1 MGSLELSQIRT
12 KLNDEY
18 KGLVVIQGASEQLT
32 PDQEKNFFSK
42 ALAAYS
48 VSVLYPDVD
57 KNQVV
62 NSIVD
67 GTDDN
72 GIDLIYYNQETN
84 ELCLVQSKYNES
96 GTNEPTL
103 GDIQKFTTGIK
114 DLINLK
120 FDKFNSK
127 VNARKEEIIN
137 VLKISK
143 LKLKVVL
150 VYTAINFSSHSQR
163 EITDL
168 LADLNDHRD
177 VADFELINQ
186 VRLHSSLYNLG
197 DKRNIDIEVTL
208 KQWGRYDGEIE
219 AFHGEVSGTEI
230 FNLWNTYGNTL
241 FDSNIR
247 RVLGNTDIN
256 KEIQKTL
263 DTQPEFF
270 WYYNNG
276 VTLICEEV
284 EKQRIHGNSRDI
296 GVFDCKNISIVN
308 GAQTVGILGKY
319 GQASEENRD
328 KLAEVNIGFRIIS
341 ITRADE
347 DGNLYVD
354 EKFAN
359 EVTTKNNKQN
369 SIGSRDF
376 LVLDPIQRQIER
388 ELSIEGIVYHLMRG
402 EEEENIG
409 DDSFNVREATRA
421 LSFAKDIDATIIA
434 RREVT
439 SIYDDLTSPVYKK
452 IYNPGLTSFYVWN
465 CVRVQRMIEKSIED
479 IQQYVTEDK
488 EKAVLIY
495 GKEVM
500 SKIIYDEIGISNIPK
515 TSLDISLVPIIHTED
530 LVAKLETILNLIL
543 ESLPV
548 GKPIVNVFK
557 SPVDMRNIYNEVNDK
572 LGLEVE
578 EIQDQT
584 IDIYAIEG
592 LDNKTRNQIEY
603 FTRKI
608 QGNTIAEE
616 FLEYW
621 LKEIF
626 DPNEHFI
633 EYRSNVHV
641 FKKGDQKD
649 QKEFLFRMAYYTNFI
664 VSFEFYGLKYRSYL
678 YDNPDFTTWAEENLD
693 EKGRVY
699 LNSSEEV
706 KKLKDILQIV
716 LVD

>member
-18 KGLVVIQGASEQLT
+18 KELIKIEGANETLT
-32 PDQEKNFFSK
+32 SDQEKNYFSK

-48 VSVLYPDVD
+48 ISVLYPEVD

-62 NSIVD
+62 YSIVD

-72 GIDLIYYNQETN
+72 GIDLIYYNHETN
-84 ELCLVQSKYNES
+84 ELCLVQSKYNEN
-96 GTNEPTL
+96 GTKEPSL
-103 GDIQKFTTGIK
+103 GDIQKFTTGVK

-168 LADLNDHRD
+168 LIDLNDHRD

-186 VRLHSSLYNLG
+186 GRLHSSLYNQG

-219 AFHGEVSGTEI
+219 AFHGEISGTQILE
-230 FNLWNTYGNTL
+230 LWNTYGNTL

-247 RVLGNTDIN
+247 KVLGNTDIN
-256 KEIQKTL
+256 KEIKKTL

-276 VTLICEEV
+276 ITLICEEV

-319 GQASEENRD
+319 GQASEESRD
-328 KLAEVNIGFRIIS
+328 KLAEANVAFRIIS

-354 EKFAN
+354 NNFAN

-369 SIGSRDF
+369 RIGSRDF
-376 LVLDPIQRQIER
+376 LVLDPLQRKTER
-388 ELSIEGIVYHLMRG
+388 ELSIEGITYHLMRG
-402 EEEENIG
+402 EEEDNIG
-409 DDSFNVREATRA
+409 DNSFNVREATRA

-439 SIYDDLTSPVYKK
+439 SIYDDLESPVYKK
-452 IYNPGLTSFYVWN
+452 IYNSGLTSFYVWN
-465 CVRVQRMIEKSIED
+465 CVRIQRMIENSIEV
-479 IQQYVTEDK
+479 IQQQVTEDR

-500 SKIIYDEIGISNIPK
+500 SKIIYDEIRDSNIPRS
-515 TSLDISLVPIIHTED
+515 SLDISRVPIIHTDE
-530 LVAKLETILNLIL
+530 LMTKLKVILGLIL
-543 ESLPV
+543 ENLPEE
-548 GKPIVNVFK
+548 KEIINIFK
-557 SPVDMRNIYNEVNDK
+557 SPVDMRNIYSEVSDR
-572 LGLEVE
+572 LGLEVDE
-578 EIQDQT
+578 TQDQSL
-584 IDIYAIEG
+584 DIYAIEG

-603 FTRKI
+603 FTGKI
-608 QGNTIAEE
+608 QGNTVAEG
-616 FLEYW
+616 FVIYW
-621 LKEIF
+621 IKEIF
-626 DPNEHFI
+626 DPNSFFI

-641 FKKGDQKD
+641 FRKAT
-649 QKEFLFRMAYYTNFI
+649 QKEFLFRMAYYTKFI
-664 VSFEFYGLKYRSYL
+664 VSFEFYASKYKSYL
-678 YDNPDFTTWAEENLD
+678 FDNVEFRQWAEEHLD
-693 EKGRVY
+693 DKGRIY
-699 LNSSEEV
+699 LDTQEDVEN
-706 KKLKDILQIV
+706 LKGILGKV
-716 LVD
+716 MTN